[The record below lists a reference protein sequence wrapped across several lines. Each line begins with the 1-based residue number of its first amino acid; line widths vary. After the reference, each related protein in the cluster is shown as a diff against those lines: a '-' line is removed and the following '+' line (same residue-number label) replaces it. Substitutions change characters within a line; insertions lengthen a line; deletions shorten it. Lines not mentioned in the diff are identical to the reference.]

1 MSKEETKTRKTIV
14 KVVSVIKDG
23 KAAKTVAIHKI
34 RDMEHTGFIDPN
46 EDPKVGLEKPR
57 KATKKSASK
66 KKGK

>member
-1 MSKEETKTRKTIV
+1 MSKEAKSRKTLV

-23 KAAKTVAIHKI
+23 KDAKTVAVQKV

-46 EDPKVGLEKPR
+46 EAPTAGLKKPANNK
-57 KATKKSASK
+57 KAAK